1 MDVSTTAP
9 ADTRM
14 MGIVHRALRR
24 DLARATAA
32 LGSTPPP
39 EERQRR
45 AIAAHLAWMLEF
57 LHAHHESEDRGLYPV
72 VRERRPDAAALLD
85 AMDEEHRAVATQV
98 QEVEA
103 AAAAYG
109 TSGDPDVRDRLL
121 RSISSLEAV
130 LLPHLDREEAEAMPV
145 VSEAIT
151 HAEWQA
157 IEQEHNL
164 DGKGLPQLA
173 KEGHWLIDEAS
184 PEDRATVLGLV
195 PAVPRFVML
204 HGFGRSYRRERD
216 ACWRPGAA
224 HRRVQKEG
232 VTEVVVP
239 ADPEAVWAVV
249 VDVTRTGEWSHECV
263 ECSWLGGATRAEPG
277 ARFRGRNHQGLLRWG
292 RICEVVSADD
302 HELVWRTVPTHF
314 YPDSSEWRIAVE
326 PAAGGGSRIIQRFA
340 VVKGPKILDPIYA
353 TIAPAHRDRYAALRQ
368 DLRRLGDLAT
378 VTTER
383 SAPAS

>member
-1 MDVSTTAP
+1 MDVSTVAP

-32 LGSTPPP
+32 LGSAPPP
-39 EERQRR
+39 AEHQRR

-85 AMDEEHRAVATQV
+85 AMDADHRAVATQV
-98 QEVEA
+98 QELEA

-109 TSGDPDVRDRLL
+109 TSDDPAIRDRLL
-121 RSISSLEAV
+121 HAIAALEAV
-130 LLPHLDREEAEAMPV
+130 LLPHLDREETEVMPV
-145 VSEAIT
+145 VAAAIT
-151 HAEWQA
+151 DAEWQA

-164 DGKGLPQLA
+164 DGKGMPQLA

-195 PAVPRFVML
+195 PAVPRFVL
-204 HGFGRSYRRERD
+204 VHGFGRSYRRERD
-216 ACWRPGAA
+216 ACWNPARAT
-224 HRRVQKEG
+224 RRVQKTG
-232 VTEVVVP
+232 RTEVVVD
-239 ADPEAVWAVV
+239 ADPGAVWDVV
-249 VDVTRTGEWSHECV
+249 RDPTRVGEWSHECV
-263 ECSWLGGATRAEPG
+263 AATWLGGATHAEPG

-292 RICEVVSADD
+292 RVCEVLSADD
-302 HELVWRTVPTHF
+302 HELVWRTVPTTL
-314 YPDSSEWRIAVE
+314 YPDSSIWRIRVE
-326 PAAGGGSRIIQRFA
+326 PADGGTRLVQTFE
-340 VVKGPKILDPIYA
+340 VVRGPKALDPIYA
-353 TIAPAHRDRYAALRQ
+353 TIAPNHRDRDAALQQ
-368 DLRRLGDLAT
+368 DLRRLGAVASVAT
-378 VTTER
+378 RR